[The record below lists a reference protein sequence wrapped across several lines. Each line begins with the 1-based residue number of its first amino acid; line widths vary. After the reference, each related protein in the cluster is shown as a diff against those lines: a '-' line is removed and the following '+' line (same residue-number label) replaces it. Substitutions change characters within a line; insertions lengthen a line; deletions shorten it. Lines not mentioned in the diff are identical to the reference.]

1 MVKTCEN
8 LIMLDQNNRVGAAT
22 LSSKLSDDLSA
33 THTRVWPALICR
45 NKTFLVK
52 QTVQKHLDLVL

>member
-1 MVKTCEN
+1 M
-8 LIMLDQNNRVGAAT
+8 GAAT
-22 LSSKLSDDLSA
+22 LSSKFSDDLSA
-33 THTRVWPALICR
+33 THTCVWPALICR